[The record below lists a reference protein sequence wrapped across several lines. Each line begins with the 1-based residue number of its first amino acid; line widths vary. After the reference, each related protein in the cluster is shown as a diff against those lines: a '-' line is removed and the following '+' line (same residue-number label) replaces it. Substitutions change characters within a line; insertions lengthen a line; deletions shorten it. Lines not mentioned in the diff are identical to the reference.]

1 LSLHYFLNAIYGTGW
16 ALGSLEFW
24 GSPGGLA
31 RSVGTGLYDFVT
43 LSAQGMT
50 EGPKEFFVGVLSGS
64 ASLVKH
70 VTTGALSSVTKFA
83 SSWSRTFNRLTLEAE
98 DLEQIEEIRRLRPQ
112 NLSQGIIQGLSEFGI
127 SLLGAVGGLVNHPIQ
142 YAIQEGPERR
152 RGFVNTVAIGLVEAI
167 TKPISGAA
175 ELVAMT
181 GEGFLAGV
189 GWIRTPQLRSSLS
202 SSDIGFG
209 TSELRYSWLILNNHL
224 SPMEQVLLTCD
235 ASMDDFHL
243 KNKFSDLTLVLT
255 DRFLYLIKDPNSM
268 LPNVLRLPITH
279 IVTPIKQHRDPSLI
293 TITIRMSEQNNT
305 MYARV
310 ADYVR
315 KSQSFLN
322 MESNTVTN
330 NPDQTHK
337 LLVNPQKRN
346 HILNVIEF
354 LKRHIENKGY
364 AVI

>member
-1 LSLHYFLNAIYGTGW
+1 MDLEITFFTFEAFIEDRYCYYILEILKNFKSTMSTTIKCNHTLDEFIPLHYLVLAHSREFCNPLVFRKFTIKPFKVMISLHTSTTFYVALDRSPLDFTEFSKTNLIASPYQLGHSLSLHYFLNAIYGTGW

-31 RSVGTGLYDFVT
+31 RSVGIGLYDFVT

-50 EGPKEFFVGVLSGS
+50 EGPKEFFIGVLSGS

-83 SSWSRTFNRLTLEAE
+83 SSWSRTFNRLTLEAD

-112 NLSQGIIQGLSEFGI
+112 NLSQGIRQGLSEFGI

-142 YAIQEGPERR
+142 YAIQEGSERR

-189 GWIRTPQLRSSLS
+189 GWIKAPQVIMSMSMS
-202 SSDIGFG
+202 IF
-209 TSELRYSWLILNNHL
+209 IL
-224 SPMEQVLLTCD
+224 
-235 ASMDDFHL
+235 
-243 KNKFSDLTLVLT
+243 
-255 DRFLYLIKDPNSM
+255 Y
-268 LPNVLRLPITH
+268 NVKEK
-279 IVTPIKQHRDPSLI
+279 V
-293 TITIRMSEQNNT
+293 
-305 MYARV
+305 
-310 ADYVR
+310 
-315 KSQSFLN
+315 
-322 MESNTVTN
+322 
-330 NPDQTHK
+330 
-337 LLVNPQKRN
+337 
-346 HILNVIEF
+346 
-354 LKRHIENKGY
+354 
-364 AVI
+364 

>member
-1 LSLHYFLNAIYGTGW
+1 MMISLHTSTTFYVALDRSPLDFTEFTKSNLIASSYQLGRSLSLHYFFNAIYGTGW

-142 YAIQEGPERR
+142 YAIQEGPDRR

-181 GEGFLAGV
+181 GEGFLASV
-189 GWIRTPQLRSSLS
+189 GWIK
-202 SSDIGFG
+202 
-209 TSELRYSWLILNNHL
+209 
-224 SPMEQVLLTCD
+224 SPQVLIKHFKLISYYVTIGD
-235 ASMDDFHL
+235 KQKIIFFKIHL
-243 KNKFSDLTLVLT
+243 
-255 DRFLYLIKDPNSM
+255 I
-268 LPNVLRLPITH
+268 
-279 IVTPIKQHRDPSLI
+279 
-293 TITIRMSEQNNT
+293 
-305 MYARV
+305 
-310 ADYVR
+310 
-315 KSQSFLN
+315 
-322 MESNTVTN
+322 
-330 NPDQTHK
+330 
-337 LLVNPQKRN
+337 
-346 HILNVIEF
+346 
-354 LKRHIENKGY
+354 
-364 AVI
+364 

>member
-1 LSLHYFLNAIYGTGW
+1 MLFILVILDLEITLFTFEVFIEDRYCYYMLEILKNFKSTVSTIKEHNLTLDEFIPLNYLVLAHSQEYRNPLVFRTFTIKPFKVMISLHTSTTFYVALDRSPLDFTEFSKTNLIASSYQLGRSLSLHYFLNAIYGTGW

-142 YAIQEGPERR
+142 YAIQEGRERK

-189 GWIRTPQLRSSLS
+189 GWIKTPQV
-202 SSDIGFG
+202 IKYTIMTFF
-209 TSELRYSWLILNNHL
+209 W
-224 SPMEQVLLTCD
+224 
-235 ASMDDFHL
+235 
-243 KNKFSDLTLVLT
+243 FS
-255 DRFLYLIKDPNSM
+255 YKKI
-268 LPNVLRLPITH
+268 
-279 IVTPIKQHRDPSLI
+279 
-293 TITIRMSEQNNT
+293 
-305 MYARV
+305 
-310 ADYVR
+310 
-315 KSQSFLN
+315 
-322 MESNTVTN
+322 
-330 NPDQTHK
+330 
-337 LLVNPQKRN
+337 
-346 HILNVIEF
+346 
-354 LKRHIENKGY
+354 
-364 AVI
+364 

>member
-1 LSLHYFLNAIYGTGW
+1 MDLEITLFTFEAFIEDRYCYYLLEVLKCFQSTFSATKEHNVTQDEFIPLHYLVLAHSQEFRKPLAFRTFTIKPFKVLISLHTSTTFYVALDRSPLDFSEFSKTNLIVSSYQLGRSLSLHYFLSAIYGTGW

-112 NLSQGIIQGLSEFGI
+112 NFSQGIIQGLSEFGI

-189 GWIRTPQLRSSLS
+189 GWIKMPQVNINVGSISL
-202 SSDIGFG
+202 
-209 TSELRYSWLILNNHL
+209 
-224 SPMEQVLLTCD
+224 
-235 ASMDDFHL
+235 
-243 KNKFSDLTLVLT
+243 
-255 DRFLYLIKDPNSM
+255 
-268 LPNVLRLPITH
+268 
-279 IVTPIKQHRDPSLI
+279 
-293 TITIRMSEQNNT
+293 
-305 MYARV
+305 
-310 ADYVR
+310 
-315 KSQSFLN
+315 
-322 MESNTVTN
+322 
-330 NPDQTHK
+330 
-337 LLVNPQKRN
+337 
-346 HILNVIEF
+346 
-354 LKRHIENKGY
+354 
-364 AVI
+364 